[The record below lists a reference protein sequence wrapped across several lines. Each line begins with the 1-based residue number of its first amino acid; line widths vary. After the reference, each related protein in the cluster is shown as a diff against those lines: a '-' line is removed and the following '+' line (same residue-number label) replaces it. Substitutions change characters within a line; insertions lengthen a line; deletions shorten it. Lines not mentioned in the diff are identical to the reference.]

1 MIKSMTGYGKAEFE
15 IDRKKITLEIKSL
28 NSKQIDINT
37 RIPVFFREKELEIR
51 KILSEKLIRGK
62 IDLTIYVENLGEE
75 SNSRIN
81 ESILKSY
88 FNQIKKVSDE
98 LNLVTDHSSLNA
110 ALKLPDVIKTEY
122 ETLDEEE
129 WKTISGFLDIAIR
142 EIDNFRIREGAS
154 IASDITENTQKI
166 RELLAQTAPFEGQRI
181 NAVKKRL
188 TDNLNKLNIN
198 GNIDDVRFEQ
208 ELIYY
213 IDKIDMNEEKVRL
226 ENHCDHFMETI
237 GQPGPNGKKL
247 NFIAQEMG
255 REINTLGSK
264 AYESNIQRIVVMM
277 KDHLERIKEQL
288 LNVL

>member
-15 IDRKKITLEIKSL
+15 VNRKKITLEIKSL

-62 IDLTIYVENLGEE
+62 IDLTVYIENLGEE
-75 SNSRIN
+75 SNSKIN

-88 FNQIKKVSDE
+88 FGQIKKVSDE

-110 ALKLPDVIKTEY
+110 VLKLPDVIKTEY
-122 ETLDEEE
+122 DTLDEEE
-129 WKTISGFLDIAIR
+129 WKTICSFLDNAIR
-142 EIDNFRIREGAS
+142 EIDNFRIREGES

-166 RELLAQTAPFEGQRI
+166 RELLSKTAPYEDQRI
-181 NAVKKRL
+181 NTVKKRL

-213 IDKIDMNEEKVRL
+213 LDKIDMNEEKVRL
-226 ENHCDHFMETI
+226 ENHCAHFMETI
-237 GQPGPNGKKL
+237 EQEGPNGKKL
-247 NFIAQEMG
+247 SFIAQEMG

>member
-154 IASDITENTQKI
+154 IASDITENTKKI

>member
-15 IDRKKITLEIKSL
+15 VNRKKITLEIKSL

-62 IDLTIYVENLGEE
+62 IDLTVYIENLGEE
-75 SNSRIN
+75 SNSKIN

-88 FNQIKKVSDE
+88 FGQIKKVSDE

-110 ALKLPDVIKTEY
+110 VLKLPDVIKTEY
-122 ETLDEEE
+122 DTLDEEE
-129 WKTISGFLDIAIR
+129 WKTICSFLDNAIR
-142 EIDNFRIREGAS
+142 EIDNFRIREGES
-154 IASDITENTQKI
+154 IALDITENTQKI
-166 RELLAQTAPFEGQRI
+166 RELLSKTAPYEDQRI
-181 NAVKKRL
+181 NTVKKRL

-213 IDKIDMNEEKVRL
+213 LDKIDMNEEKVRL
-226 ENHCDHFMETI
+226 ENHCAHFMETI
-237 GQPGPNGKKL
+237 EQEGPNGKKL
-247 NFIAQEMG
+247 SFIAQEMG